1 MGVQPR
7 SVYPRQRTET
17 AGFGYLMVYHRAV
30 AHPIFRKGWMEVVK
44 KQVLTFLTAAALL
57 CGMLPASLPTA
68 ADGAAADPAETT
80 AAKSADTAENY
91 AVYAAAQANQP
102 AATQTVTVPAEDG
115 QIVSGEASVRQEAG
129 CEGGAALA
137 TEEGSVVRLTV
148 TVPADGRYTL
158 SLRVSTEAV
167 KRSSARRA
175 LSVDG
180 ATPFPELSELTF
192 TRYWCDVLEN
202 GEFQKDN
209 SGNQLRPDTEGKIVW
224 QDQRLDAASGS
235 PYELFLTAGIHTFEL
250 TATRERLVIDTLT
263 LAPAPTVPSYAEVKQ
278 GWDAAGYTFAG
289 DGANLTLEA
298 EKPSAKSDNSL
309 YPRSDRTSAATQP
322 QSAQGLTLNTIGG
335 SNWKTVGQWISW
347 TVKVEKAGLYHIGI
361 RYKQSSLRGVF
372 VSRELTV
379 DGALPFA
386 EAARLRFPY
395 GSRWQSTVLSDAQG
409 NPYAFYLSEGSHTLT
424 LRVVLGDLYELTE
437 KVSTVLT
444 ALNADYR
451 GILSVTGSSPDVN
464 RDYNFPDVIPDV
476 LADLAVQQQA
486 LTEAAETLY
495 GITGQS
501 GQMLSTLVTLYEQL
515 ERMTARPYR
524 IAREFKTF
532 KSNISSLGDW
542 VKNMTDQPLLLDTL
556 SLQSAASEPPR
567 AEASFWESLSFNAA
581 LFVHSF
587 TLDYRRTDS
596 ADADPLEVWVPTGR
610 DQYQIVRTL
619 AENDFTAKN
628 NTPVNVRLVAPTAL
642 LPSTLAG
649 RGPDVALSNAQHVP
663 VDYALRGAVLPLDG
677 FADAGEIYGRFSAGA
692 LTPLGYEGKTYGLP
706 ENQTWPMMFVR
717 RDVFDELGVAVPD
730 TWDELLTLLPTLGR
744 RNLEFGMLVGYA
756 GYLQILYQNGGTLYT
771 EDGFHT
777 ALGTNEAVGAFT
789 KLCDLFTQYKLP
801 ITYDAANRFRS
812 GEMPLLVAD
821 YAFYNQLTV
830 FAPEISGQWEMTSV
844 PGTVKADGTVDRT
857 VVATST
863 ACIIM
868 AQTDKPDE
876 AWEFLKWWTSTETQ
890 VSFGTDME
898 AVLGP
903 SAKQPTANIE
913 AASLLPWSTA
923 EYTALERQQKTAVG
937 IPTVPGYYQ
946 AERLI
951 GFAFNDVYNNN
962 TNPRNELLDCLHSID
977 TELLRKYDEFHSS
990 GQ

>member
-1 MGVQPR
+1 
-7 SVYPRQRTET
+7 
-17 AGFGYLMVYHRAV
+17 
-30 AHPIFRKGWMEVVK
+30 MEVVK

-57 CGMLPASLPTA
+57 CTLLPAVQPTA
-68 ADGAAADPAETT
+68 AEGAKTADQTAAAAQD
-80 AAKSADTAENY
+80 AAAAENY
-91 AVYAAAQANQP
+91 AVYAAENADKP
-102 AATQTVTVPAEDG
+102 AAVQTVAVEAESA
-115 QIVSGEASVRQEAG
+115 QIVSGDAAVRQESG
-129 CEGGAALA
+129 CSGGAALA
-137 TEEGSVVRLTV
+137 TEEGSVIRLTV

-158 SLRVSTEAV
+158 TLRVSTEAA
-167 KRSSARRA
+167 KRAAAHRA
-175 LSVDG
+175 LTVDG
-180 ATPFPELSELTF
+180 ETPFPELSELTF

-202 GEFQKDN
+202 GEFQKDK
-209 SGNQLRPDTEGKIVW
+209 SGNQLRPDTESKIVW
-224 QDQRLDAASGS
+224 QDQRLDAASGA
-235 PYELFLTAGIHTFEL
+235 PYALYLTAGEHTFTL

-263 LAPAPTVPSYAEVKQ
+263 LAPEPVMPAYAEVKQ
-278 GWDAAGYTFAG
+278 GWDNAGYTFAG
-289 DGANLTLEA
+289 TEADLTLEA
-298 EKPSAKSDNSL
+298 EKPTAKSENSL
-309 YPRSDRTSAATQP
+309 YPRSDRSSAATKP
-322 QSAQGLTLNTIGG
+322 QSAEGLTLNAIGG

-347 TVKVEKAGLYHIGI
+347 TVNVKKSGLYHIGV
-361 RYKQSSLRGVF
+361 RYKQNALRGVF
-372 VSRELTV
+372 VSRELTI
-379 DGALPFA
+379 DGTLPFA
-386 EAARLRFPY
+386 EAARLRFSY
-395 GSRWQSTVLSDAQG
+395 GGRWQSTVLSDEAG
-409 NPYAFYLSEGSHTLT
+409 EPYAFYLSEGRHTLT
-424 LRVVLGDLYELTE
+424 MRVVLGDTYELTE
-437 KVSTVLT
+437 QVSEILT
-444 ALNADYR
+444 ALNRDYR

-476 LADLAVQQQA
+476 LANLAKQQKA
-486 LTEAAETLY
+486 LAKAAETLHA
-495 GITGQS
+495 ITGQS
-501 GQMLSTLVTLYEQL
+501 GQMLSTLQTMEQQL

-542 VKNMTDQPLLLDTL
+542 VKNMTDQPLLLDTIT
-556 SLQSAASEPPR
+556 LQSEESKPLR
-567 AEASFWESLSFNAA
+567 AEASFWESLSFNTA
-581 LFVHSF
+581 LFVNSF
-587 TLDYRRTDS
+587 TQDYRI
-596 ADADPLEVWVPTGR
+596 ADTADEDPLEVWVPTGR

-619 AENDFTAKN
+619 AENDFTVKTGKA
-628 NTPVNVRLVAPTAL
+628 VNVRLVAPTAL

-663 VDYALRGAVLPLDG
+663 VDYALRGAVLPLNG

-692 LTPLGYEGKTYGLP
+692 LTPLTYEGKVYGLP

-717 RDVFDELGVAVPD
+717 RDVFDELGVSVPE

-756 GYLQILYQNGGTLYT
+756 GYLQMLYQNGGTLYT
-771 EDGFHT
+771 ADGYHT
-777 ALGTNEAVGAFT
+777 ALGTNEGVGAFK

-844 PGTVKADGTVDRT
+844 PGTVKTDGSVDRT

-868 AQTDKPDE
+868 AQTDKPND
-876 AWEFLKWWTSTETQ
+876 AWAFLKWWTSTEAQ

-903 SAKQPTANIE
+903 SAKQPTANVE

-923 EYTALERQQKTAVG
+923 EYAALRKQQETAVG

-962 TNPRNELLDCLHSID
+962 SNPRNELLDCLHSID

-990 GQ
+990 KP